1 MSAEPKIYSLT
12 AEFARECDER
22 RQKIY
27 DLVELLTASDERS
40 VQLREVAQVGVF
52 SRLEQGGYNQQ
63 TGARMERERAQSE
76 TTEAVHRIKE
86 EIDKLTEQQSE
97 AIKTA
102 TYVGMTTDEA
112 KEYDERRDRILK
124 LVRDL
129 ATLEESQ

>member
-1 MSAEPKIYSLT
+1 
-12 AEFARECDER
+12 
-22 RQKIY
+22 
-27 DLVELLTASDERS
+27 
-40 VQLREVAQVGVF
+40 
-52 SRLEQGGYNQQ
+52 
-63 TGARMERERAQSE
+63 MERERAQSE